1 MSDVVTSRIPI
12 LVPAGPVWSSLIS
25 VALMS
30 GVVAS
35 QAPVSAKPAAVVS
48 ARTQAARSA
57 WQFIPESGKP
67 FTDAGSG
74 TCH

>member
-1 MSDVVTSRIPI
+1 
-12 LVPAGPVWSSLIS
+12 
-25 VALMS
+25 MS

-35 QAPVSAKPAAVVS
+35 QAPVSVRPAAVVS

-57 WQFIPESGKP
+57 WQFNPESGKT

-74 TCH
+74 TPH